1 MCPAEDSFS
10 EHAGAMAK
18 TILVV
23 EDEVL
28 VRMNIADHLREQGFI
43 VLEAAT
49 AEEARSVLLAGVQI
63 DLVFSDIMMP
73 GAIDGAGLAD
83 WLVTHNPNV
92 PIILASGVESV
103 LDEAAARH
111 SQVKRVMVKP
121 YDQNS
126 LAAEIVKILSD

>member
-1 MCPAEDSFS
+1 MCPAEDSIS
-10 EHAGAMAK
+10 KLAGAMAK

-49 AEEARSVLLAGVQI
+49 ADEARSVLLAGVQI

-73 GAIDGAGLAD
+73 GPLDGAGLAD
-83 WLVTHNPNV
+83 WLVAHNPDV
-92 PIILASGVESV
+92 PIILASGVES
-103 LDEAAARH
+103 
-111 SQVKRVMVKP
+111 
-121 YDQNS
+121 
-126 LAAEIVKILSD
+126 

>member
-1 MCPAEDSFS
+1 
-10 EHAGAMAK
+10 MAK

-49 AEEARSVLLAGVQI
+49 ADEARSVILAGVQV
-63 DLVFSDIMMP
+63 DLVFSDIMTP
-73 GAIDGAGLAD
+73 GPIDGAALTD
-83 WLVTHNPNV
+83 WLVEHNPDV
-92 PIILASGVESV
+92 PIVLTSGVEGALS
-103 LDEAAARH
+103 EAAARH
-111 SQVKRVMVKP
+111 TQVRRVMVKP

-126 LAAEIVKILSD
+126 LAAEIVKILAD